1 MTTNRSFTIDT
12 DPKYK
17 ATLFFHFSNILL
29 IELCNIVVIRPVFL
43 RFNNNG
49 TVDINEVLLDLED
62 VIVESYSTALPT
74 DKDSAD
80 SVPAATKISSLKEPF
95 TEALKE
101 EFMWNFNKLDKCLN
115 QQQMIISSLKEIFT
129 IKIAR
134 IWKKKLLLYPAEER
148 QNLELKKM
156 GKMEGA
162 IEFFLSTERLPAV
175 LEYENMYMYWS
186 FLNTICYYSKIHSIS
201 QANSSATN
209 LKRKLSSIE
218 EIGRK
223 AVGRRTDDSK
233 DLSDGYF
240 ELPIVMKDMLKDII
254 DRYTSLRNDVNII
267 GYNIQK
273 SIEALKVVTHSL
285 LSVNRRDYY
294 SLVRYS
300 IQTRNILSIETE
312 KKFQDPVTKDSYK

>member
-17 ATLFFHFSNILL
+17 
-29 IELCNIVVIRPVFL
+29 LCNIVVIRPVFL

-62 VIVESYSTALPT
+62 VIVESYSTEKT
-74 DKDSAD
+74 
-80 SVPAATKISSLKEPF
+80 
-95 TEALKE
+95 
-101 EFMWNFNKLDKCLN
+101 
-115 QQQMIISSLKEIFT
+115 
-129 IKIAR
+129 
-134 IWKKKLLLYPAEER
+134 
-148 QNLELKKM
+148 
-156 GKMEGA
+156 
-162 IEFFLSTERLPAV
+162 
-175 LEYENMYMYWS
+175 
-186 FLNTICYYSKIHSIS
+186 S

-240 ELPIVMKDMLKDII
+240 KLPIVMKDMLKDII

-267 GYNIQK
+267 GYNIQSEYISQVIFTK
-273 SIEALKVVTHSL
+273 IY
-285 LSVNRRDYY
+285 LSNKI
-294 SLVRYS
+294 SFM
-300 IQTRNILSIETE
+300 NM
-312 KKFQDPVTKDSYK
+312 DSPAADAPPRLNSPLDNSCWF